1 MSGAALRV
9 VTWNVWFGDWHR
21 AQRRRALFEALDAAA
36 PDVVCLQ
43 EVSPPFMRGPELA
56 ELPDRGWSVGELSNH
71 YYDTLIL
78 TRPRVIAGERLALPS
93 EMGRNLSL
101 VRLATDPPLTVATV
115 HLESTR
121 EMTATRVRQLGLI
134 TTWLADETCVVLLG
148 DLNFPD
154 GERPEA
160 AALAGW
166 RDAWPTCRPG
176 EPGYTV
182 DVEVN
187 EMRAL
192 IKPDRKRARLD
203 RAYLRGA
210 GWRFAGVELLGTRS
224 LPGDPLTF
232 VSDHFGLQV
241 DLVAER

>member
-1 MSGAALRV
+1 MSRAALRI
-9 VTWNVWFGDWHR
+9 VTWNVWFGDLER
-21 AQRRRALFEALDAAA
+21 ALRRRALFEALDAAA
-36 PDVVCLQ
+36 PDIVCLQ
-43 EVSPPFMRGPELA
+43 EVTPAFMRGPELA
-56 ELPDRGWSVGELSNH
+56 ELPGRGWSVGELSNN

-78 TRPRVIAGERLALPS
+78 TRPRVVANERLALPS

-121 EMTATRVRQLGLI
+121 EMTPARVRQLELI
-134 TTWLADETCVVLLG
+134 TARLADETCVVLVG

-154 GERPEA
+154 GARPEA
-160 AALAGW
+160 AVLAGW
-166 RDAWPTCRPG
+166 RDAWPTCRPD

-182 DVEVN
+182 DAEVN

-192 IKPDRKRARLD
+192 LKPNKKRARLD
-203 RAYLRGA
+203 RAYLHGA
-210 GWRFAGVELLGTRS
+210 GWRFAGAELLGTKC

-241 DLVAER
+241 DLVAEH

>member
-1 MSGAALRV
+1 MSRAALRI
-9 VTWNVWFGDWHR
+9 VTWNVWFGDLER
-21 AQRRRALFEALDAAA
+21 AMRRRALFAALDAAA
-36 PDVVCLQ
+36 PDIVCLQ
-43 EVSPPFMRGPELA
+43 EVTPAFMRGPELA
-56 ELPDRGWSVGELSNH
+56 ELPDRGWSVGELAGHS
-71 YYDTLIL
+71 YDTLIL
-78 TRPRVIAGERLALPS
+78 TRPRVLARERLPLPS

-121 EMTATRVRQLGLI
+121 EMTTTRVRQLERI
-134 TTWLADETCVVLLG
+134 AARLADEACVVLVG

-154 GERPEA
+154 GERPET

-166 RDAWPTCRPG
+166 RDAWQTCRPG

-182 DVEVN
+182 DAVVN

-192 IKPDRKRARLD
+192 IKPDRKQARLD
-203 RAYLRGA
+203 RAYLRGS
-210 GWRFAGVELLGTRS
+210 GWRFAGAELLGTRS

-241 DLVAER
+241 DLVAGR